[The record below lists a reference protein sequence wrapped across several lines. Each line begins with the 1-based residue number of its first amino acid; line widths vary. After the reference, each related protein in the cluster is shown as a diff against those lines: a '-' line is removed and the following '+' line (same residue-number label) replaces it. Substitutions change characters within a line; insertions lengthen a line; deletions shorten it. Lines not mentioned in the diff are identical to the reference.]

1 MMVNLELASH
11 RANNPAYNY
20 NWVAVC
26 ILSHGRRVDNV
37 DQVINLNFNL
47 VKPIFKQLNHNLNQ
61 LDQINQLNQLNL
73 NRNLNLNLMQQNLT
87 FNLMKLTLNLN

>member
-37 DQVINLNFNL
+37 DQVINL
-47 VKPIFKQLNHNLNQ
+47 
-61 LDQINQLNQLNL
+61 DLNQLNL
-73 NRNLNLNLMQQNLT
+73 NIHQDVT
-87 FNLMKLTLNLN
+87 GI